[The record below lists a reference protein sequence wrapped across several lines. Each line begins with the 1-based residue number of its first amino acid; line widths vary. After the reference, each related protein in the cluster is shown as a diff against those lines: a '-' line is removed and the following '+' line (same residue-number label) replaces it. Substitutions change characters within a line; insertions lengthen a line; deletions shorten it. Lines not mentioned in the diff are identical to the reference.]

1 MYACRGGHTATVKLL
16 VDAGASVNVLNKV
29 FESVK
34 SACEFLFAAL

>member
-29 FESVK
+29 YDSTE
-34 SACEFLFAAL
+34 SACEFLFAVL